1 MSDPT
6 PVDLSDLQLMPD
18 WLKESAGS
26 GSNHK
31 GNRGP
36 FPHDDGE
43 QRPKKS
49 KGTGKSWE
57 KNRPGKKGKNQNRRY
72 PDDTKRGGRRGDK
85 DGRKPYDSRGRRN
98 NRNDNRPTQP
108 PPPEGIIATLQP
120 GNSSV
125 TQLVEQ
131 IRKTARA
138 YSVFDIARLVL
149 ASRDRYSVGFKREND
164 NSPELFTCIPDQ
176 SAWLSYP
183 EALSNLLST
192 TAFFDYYEEEK
203 VQGEMPKGN
212 YTSIAICGISGQLL
226 GPPNHHSYQSNI
238 SKLHRQRFSNMPLG
252 KYKNSIRVE
261 RDEET
266 IERWKNEQ
274 SIEHHYTYLKN
285 AEGTD
290 PIKFESRE
298 DAEKHFIKEH
308 SENLIT
314 RTDEALVAGDIPGKK
329 LSPGLLSL
337 LRRVTG
343 NAQKHPANLVQ
354 PLCGMLG
361 AEGLKFFKRGKK
373 IFTCITRPKPLSED
387 STLSKP
393 ILAIVH
399 HIREK
404 KKASIKSILDELA
417 PSPQDNQQNNELE
430 VEGTGKSP
438 NETDL
443 ASTTPEGEPTEK
455 THVAQ
460 DKQQDQNSGKKTA
473 EQENPE
479 LTEEQIKVMK
489 DVHWLLSQGAV
500 IAFGDGHIELAKPR
514 VPTESKQLK
523 ESAPESTATKIPNES
538 QQDKE
543 DQVVEKNEET

>member
-6 PVDLSDLQLMPD
+6 PVDLSDLQLMPN
-18 WLKESAGS
+18 WLKESAGPA
-26 GSNHK
+26 SNNK
-31 GNRGP
+31 ENSPP
-36 FPHDDGE
+36 FQHDGGE

-49 KGTGKSWE
+49 KGSGKSWE
-57 KNRPGKKGKNQNRRY
+57 KNRPGKRGKNQNRRY
-72 PDDTKRGGRRGDK
+72 PDDNKRGGRRGNK
-85 DGRKPYDSRGRRN
+85 DDRKQYESRGRRN
-98 NRNDNRPTQP
+98 NRPTQP

-120 GNSSV
+120 GTSSV

-131 IRKTARA
+131 IKKTARA

-149 ASRDRYSVGFKREND
+149 ASRDRYSVTFKREND

-192 TAFFDYYEEEK
+192 TAFSDYYEEEK

-212 YTSIAICGISGQLL
+212 YTSIAICGISGRLL

-266 IERWKNEQ
+266 IERWKSEQ
-274 SIEHHYTYLKN
+274 SIEHHYTYLKP

-290 PIKFESRE
+290 PLKFESRE

-314 RTDEALVAGDIPGKK
+314 KTEEAVVAGDIPGRN

-417 PSPQDNQQNNELE
+417 PSPQDNQQNDEQE
-430 VEGTGKSP
+430 VDGTGESS

-443 ASTTPEGEPTEK
+443 TSTTPEEKPTEK
-455 THVAQ
+455 TQ
-460 DKQQDQNSGKKTA
+460 GKQQDQNSGEKTA

-514 VPTESKQLK
+514 VPAESKQLK
-523 ESAPESTATKIPNES
+523 ESAPESTATKIPNGS

-543 DQVVEKNEET
+543 DQVVEKNEKS

>member
-18 WLKESAGS
+18 WLKESAGP
-26 GSNHK
+26 GNNKK
-31 GNRGP
+31 GDRAP
-36 FPHDDGE
+36 FPHGGGE
-43 QRPKKS
+43 QRSKKS
-49 KGTGKSWE
+49 KATGKGW
-57 KNRPGKKGKNQNRRY
+57 GKKGNNQNRRY
-72 PDDTKRGGRRGDK
+72 PDDAKRGARRGNK
-85 DGRKPYDSRGRRN
+85 DDRKPYDSRGRRN

-108 PPPEGIIATLQP
+108 PPPEGIIAILQP
-120 GNSSV
+120 GTASV

-192 TAFFDYYEEEK
+192 TAFSDYYEEEK
-203 VQGEMPKGN
+203 VQGDMPKGN
-212 YTSIAICGISGQLL
+212 YTSIAICGISGRLL

-238 SKLHRQRFSNMPLG
+238 SKLHQQRFSNMPLG

-266 IERWKNEQ
+266 IERWKSEQ

-290 PIKFESRE
+290 TIKFESRA

-308 SENLIT
+308 SEKLIT
-314 RTDEALVAGDIPGKK
+314 KTDEAVVAGDIPGRN

-417 PSPQDNQQNNELE
+417 PSPQDNQQNDALK
-430 VEGTGKSP
+430 VEDSGESS

-443 ASTTPEGEPTEK
+443 APTTPEEKLTEK
-455 THVAQ
+455 THGAQ
-460 DKQQDQNSGKKTA
+460 NKQGDQNSGKKTA
-473 EQENPE
+473 ERENPE

-514 VPTESKQLK
+514 VPAESKHLK
-523 ESAPESTATKIPNES
+523 KPDPESTATKIPAKS
-538 QQDKE
+538 LQGKE
-543 DQVVEKNEET
+543 EEAVEKNEKT